1 MPLPTA
7 NLPRLAR
14 TKGPESRAARIV
26 SIERL
31 AGRYRHS
38 KVLGWLRWDG
48 MRWEAS
54 EDAEVAALQDVRV
67 YAEDVQDA
75 YDTEAVLQEATARQL
90 VRAYLVDALGTED
103 KAEAAM
109 LGIKVGDLPTLVPEH
124 KDEHKPVAKAVN
136 AHLDAKDQAAIWLNL
151 LSLTSLRNLLT
162 LSAGDPEVR
171 VRSDEL
177 DRHPDLLNTRSGVLD
192 LRTLELTD
200 HDPALLLTKVTGAAY
215 VPSATSADWA
225 TALEAI
231 PEDVRGWLQVRFGQ
245 SATGRVPDDD
255 RMLVNAGGGANGK
268 TTVIS
273 TVMRALGDYAGLVPH
288 KALLDDGGH
297 STELMTLRGLRMA
310 VMEETPEEGH
320 LNMHRV
326 KATIG
331 SDKIKARLIRR
342 DNVEF
347 ETTHSMWINTNHM
360 PQVAATDDGTWR
372 RLCAVPWPFRY
383 TTTPQRP
390 GDRLGDPQLR
400 ARLQE
405 GATGELGAAVL
416 AWVVQGAHE
425 WYRAG
430 RRMPAD
436 PERVT
441 EASSNWRQS
450 SDVALLF
457 VQDNIVANPHGFITA
472 AELNDA
478 LGEFLKDQGKPPW
491 TAQTKVP
498 RLHDAMRNAG
508 ITVAKGPEKA
518 SKVKA
523 TDVQSTRMV
532 FGYVPKGPGS
542 VVKGW
547 FGVSWRTAD
556 EAGSYLAA
564 VR

>member
-7 NLPRLAR
+7 NLPRLAK

-26 SIERL
+26 CTERL

-48 MRWEAS
+48 KRWEAS

-67 YAEDVQDA
+67 YAEQVQDA
-75 YDTEAVLQEATARQL
+75 YDAEAVLQEHLARQV
-90 VRAYLVDALGTED
+90 VRAYLVDSLGDET
-103 KAEAAM
+103 KADAHM
-109 LGIKVGDLPTLVPEH
+109 LGIKVGDLAALIPEH
-124 KDEHKPVAKAVN
+124 KAEHGPVDKAVR
-136 AHLDAKDQAAIWLNL
+136 AWSDAREQSSIWLNL

-162 LSAGDPEVR
+162 LSAGDPDVR
-171 VRSDEL
+171 VRSDQL
-177 DRHPDLLNTRSGVLD
+177 DRHPDLLNTQSGVVD
-192 LRTLELTD
+192 LRTGKQTD
-200 HDPALLLTKVTGAAY
+200 HDPDLLLTKITGAAY
-215 VPSATSADWA
+215 VPGASSADWT
-225 TALEAI
+225 TALEAV
-231 PEDVRGWLQVRFGQ
+231 PEDLREWMQLRFGQ

-273 TVMRALGDYAGLVPH
+273 TVMRSLGDYAGLVPH

-347 ETTHSMWINTNHM
+347 ETTHTMWINTNHM

-372 RLCAVPWPFRY
+372 RLCAIPWPFRY
-383 TTTPQRP
+383 TTTPERP
-390 GDRLGDPQLR
+390 GDRVGDPQLR
-400 ARLQE
+400 SRLQE
-405 GATGELGAAVL
+405 GATGDVGAAVL
-416 AWVVQGAHE
+416 AWVIAGARR
-425 WYRAG
+425 WYNTG
-430 RRMPAD
+430 RRMPDLPA
-436 PERVT
+436 RVV
-441 EASSNWRQS
+441 EASSAWRLS
-450 SDVALLF
+450 SDVALQF
-457 VQDNIVANPHGFITA
+457 VQDNLVPDPHGFVTA
-472 AELNDA
+472 SELHEA
-478 LGEFLKDQGKPPW
+478 LGDYLKEQGKPAW
-491 TAQTKVP
+491 SAGTKVT
-498 RLHDAMRNAG
+498 RLHDAFVNSG
-508 ITVAKGPEKA
+508 IQVLRGPDKA

-523 TDVQSTRMV
+523 SDQQSTRQV
-532 FGYVPKGPGS
+532 FGYVPKPAGS

-547 FGVSWRTAD
+547 FGVAWRTSDAQ
-556 EAGSYLAA
+556 AGHLTVA
-564 VR
+564 R